1 MAASLGWHEG
11 VYAYASLTKKRFV
24 KFGRFM
30 VSIHCVMASSVREYP
45 VSAEEYELLEEAG
58 RGVSATVRPFSM

>member
-1 MAASLGWHEG
+1 MAACSGWHEG
-11 VYAYASLTKKRFV
+11 VYAYQPLTKERFV

-30 VSIHCVMASSVREYP
+30 VAIHCVMASPVREYP